1 VRNRK
6 PESRRRLL
14 QAGGAVAA
22 SAVLGTG
29 SVAGAETGPGAPA
42 ETPTGR
48 RSKSLDTEYFK
59 GMYATESDPWRFAS
73 SPYERDKYAATLA
86 CLPRPRYRA
95 AFEPA
100 CAIGVF
106 TRALSE
112 RCDRLLASDLIPA
125 AVEAARARNADQPT
139 VEIRQGAVPANWPE
153 GLFDLIVLSE
163 FLYFLDP
170 PDLAELVRRV
180 GGAIEP
186 GGDLV
191 LVHWI
196 GETDYPQSGDEA
208 AGSFIAQAAPFAS
221 LLHQDRTDKYRL
233 DVLRAGGAR

>member
-1 VRNRK
+1 MNR
-6 PESRRRLL
+6 
-14 QAGGAVAA
+14 
-22 SAVLGTG
+22 
-29 SVAGAETGPGAPA
+29 
-42 ETPTGR
+42 
-48 RSKSLDTEYFK
+48 
-59 GMYATESDPWRFAS
+59 ATETLPSDYFAGIYASDTDPWQFTTS
-73 SPYERDKYAATLA
+73 TYERDKYAATLA

-163 FLYFLDP
+163 FLYFLDA

-196 GETDYPQSGDEA
+196 GETDYPQSGDQA
-208 AGSFIAQAAPFAS
+208 AESFIAQAASFAG

-233 DVLRAGGAR
+233 DVLRAGASG